1 MEFLFSLVAIV
12 LSIIAISR
20 TNDASIKIANLEKGL
35 GNGNLNK
42 KPLQQASY
50 SSNENTEG
58 GNNERESVDV
68 QMNTE
73 GMSVASSSNFEER
86 KESGFVKWLKEDWL
100 LKLGGVLV
108 LMGVLFF
115 LSLAYT
121 DVGPQ
126 GKAVIGYIFGIT
138 LMVFGFKYAKKE
150 IVGGSAIHLI
160 GAVVVIMTTYV
171 AQLPS
176 IEYNVFDPYFATLLM
191 FLTTVCVALTAYA
204 YERAPLAHVGLFIA
218 AFVPVLTGTV
228 NQAFSSTLIYL
239 GIVTLGVLWLAL
251 VTKWRTLVLLAI
263 SIVCFYS
270 VMKIGGGIGASS
282 VTFTESYLLVV
293 FGILFYVTSLFS
305 IIRSSGITGKVDGF
319 VALLNALFALMW
331 INHQVSDELAPVVIA
346 VVGLIYAVGFF
357 FVYKITD
364 VYTSFLIYGGV
375 ALGLLTTSIV
385 LEFSGPAEAITLLL
399 MGAGVTLFT
408 YYLSNDVNIT
418 KVVAFFNLI
427 PLFYVLKSVT
437 MISWA
442 TYNSNGRVDVWKDLL
457 VVGIAMIIYFALY
470 KYFIERV
477 KELGKVSLFV
487 FLVLCITT
495 LWQVLHL
502 IIGGGFATFL
512 SILIYT
518 VVGLFV
524 LLNATKEKNATKVK
538 LARLWLGLVAGRV
551 IFWDAWQVGDIALGV
566 LICVVIGVLL
576 LSSTFIIRKVTT
588 E

>member
-1 MEFLFSLVAIV
+1 MELLSIAAIV
-12 LSIIAISR
+12 LSVIAIAR
-20 TNDASIKIANLEKGL
+20 TNDVLQKIAKLEKGL
-35 GNGNLNK
+35 ENGNINK
-42 KPLQQASY
+42 TPLQSESY

-58 GNNERESVDV
+58 GEMRTGSVG
-68 QMNTE
+68 MNLNTE
-73 GMSVASSSNFEER
+73 ATNSIASPVIEDK
-86 KESGFVKWLKEDWL
+86 KESAFITWLKEDWL
-100 LKLGGVLV
+100 LKLGGILV
-108 LMGVLFF
+108 LMGVVFF

-126 GKAVIGYIFGIT
+126 GKAIIGYLFGIT
-138 LMVFGFKYAKKE
+138 LMMFGFKYAKKE
-150 IVGGSAIHLI
+150 IIGGSAIHLI
-160 GAVVVIMTTYV
+160 GAIVVIMTTYV

-176 IEYNVFDPYFATLLM
+176 EDFNVFDPYFATLLM
-191 FLTTVCVALTAYA
+191 FLTTVCIALTSYV
-204 YERAPLAHVGLFIA
+204 YERAPLAHVGLCIA

-239 GIVTLGVLWLAL
+239 GIVILGVLWLAL

-263 SIVCFYS
+263 TIICIYS
-270 VMKIGGGIGASS
+270 SMKIGGGIGTSTI
-282 VTFTESYLLVV
+282 TFTESYLLVV
-293 FGILFYVTSLFS
+293 LGILFYVTSLFS
-305 IIRSSGITGKVDGF
+305 IMRSSGVTGKVDGF
-319 VALLNALFALMW
+319 VALLNAGFALMW
-331 INHQVSDELAPVVIA
+331 INHQVPEELAPIIIA

-375 ALGLLTTSIV
+375 ALGLLTTSVV
-385 LEFSGPAEAITLLL
+385 LEFSGPVEAITLLL

-408 YYLSNDVNIT
+408 QYLSRDENIT
-418 KVVAFFNLI
+418 KVVTFFNLI
-427 PLFYVLKSVT
+427 PLFYVIKSVT

-442 TYNSNGRVDVWKDLL
+442 TYNGNSRGNIWEDLL
-457 VVGIAMIIYFALY
+457 VVFMAMAVYFGLY
-470 KYFIERV
+470 RYFIEKI
-477 KELGKVSLFV
+477 KELGQISLFL
-487 FLVLCITT
+487 FLALCITT

-512 SILIYT
+512 SILVYT
-518 VVGLFV
+518 IVGLFV
-524 LLNATKEKNATKVK
+524 LLNATKERNDSKIK
-538 LARLWLGLVAGRV
+538 LARLWLGLVAARV